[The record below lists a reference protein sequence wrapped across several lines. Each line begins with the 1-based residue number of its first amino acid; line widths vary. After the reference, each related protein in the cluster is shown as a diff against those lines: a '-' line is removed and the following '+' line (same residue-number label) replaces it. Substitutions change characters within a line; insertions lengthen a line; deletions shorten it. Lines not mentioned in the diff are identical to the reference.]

1 MTRLE
6 TEQIEMKVAALRSGQ
21 VETLQVVLGIQRRV
35 QELEV
40 QLGVER

>member
-6 TEQIEMKVAALRSGQ
+6 TEQIEMKVGALRSGQ